1 MNVPIQECPT
11 LPLLKAQLVGCLES
25 LGAAGFSKATLKKRR
40 ATFNALVRWLEK
52 SDISDLDALSEQSI
66 HAFLGRV
73 PERRQ
78 EQRGIEA
85 AGIRRLRAYLEVEN
99 GSITSGS
106 FEGHLAADRLAQE
119 YAGYL
124 AQERGLSE
132 KSIKEYLLALRRFLG
147 EFIERDSDFFPER
160 LNAVAVEGALLNLI
174 PSLSVSR
181 SRLLVVTLRSF
192 FRFLLYR
199 GHAEVDLSV
208 AVPSFRASR
217 HRIPAFLSPEQVESI
232 LSTPNQATPTGRRDF
247 AVLLLLA
254 RLGLRA
260 FEVVSLELDDLRWRE
275 GKLIIRGKGR
285 VFESLPLL
293 SEIGEAMAAY
303 LQDGRPKTKSRRVF
317 IRTYAPRAGLTGPAA
332 IGHIVRRAL
341 SRAGV
346 KPTGRGA
353 AHLFRHSL
361 ATQMIRNGATIAEIS
376 QVLRHRSEGTT
387 EIYAQVAF
395 ESLRG
400 VAGAWPVPPMGAG
413 R

>member
-1 MNVPIQECPT
+1 MTLPIQDHPA
-11 LPLLKAQLVGCLES
+11 LPLLKVQLAGCLES

-40 ATFNALVRWLEK
+40 ATFNALVRWLEQ
-52 SDISDLDALSEQSI
+52 SNISDADALSEENI
-66 HAFLGRV
+66 HTFLGRI
-73 PERRQ
+73 PERRP
-78 EQRGIEA
+78 EHRGIEV
-85 AGIRRLRAYLEVEN
+85 AGIRRLRAYLDHEN
-99 GSITSGS
+99 GSIIVRSSAGP
-106 FEGHLAADRLAQE
+106 LAADRLTQE

-124 AQERGLSE
+124 AQERGLTQ
-132 KSIKEYLLALRRFLG
+132 KSIREYLLALRRFLG

-174 PSLSVSR
+174 PSLSVSG

-192 FRFLLYR
+192 LRFLLYR

-208 AVPSFRASR
+208 AVPTFRASR
-217 HRIPAFLSPEQVESI
+217 HRIPAFLSPEQVENI
-232 LSTPNQATPTGRRDF
+232 LSTPDQTTPTGRRDF

-293 SEIGEAMAAY
+293 SDIGEAVAAY

-332 IGHIVRRAL
+332 IGHIVRLAL
-341 SRAGV
+341 FRAGV
-346 KPTGRGA
+346 KPTGPGA

-387 EIYAQVAF
+387 EIYTQVAF

-400 VAGAWPVPPMGAG
+400 VAGAWPVSPKEAS